1 MAFFRWKVQ
10 KDYGLTVQ
18 VFYKGGRIVQVCALF
33 RLRHVAPLAL
43 PCGRTCALAPF
54 RQKGRSRA
62 FSAPFAPSRAPLPP
76 VLGWLGFPH
85 AAPPATPLQNPLP
98 SGYSV
103 NFMGGSLL
111 GETHFRR
118 GNLALLNPCGGGQWA
133 CARLA
138 SWRVLPKRHPQEKGK
153 RKGKQDNQPLQGA
166 VCACSGTQKFSDT
179 TPRQG
184 CEAPRSGTPLTRFG
198 FEETMT
204 HREGSDRRKNPS
216 LSIPVRNCRLLFYGM
231 NCIIIQRR

>member
-1 MAFFRWKVQ
+1 MQA
-10 KDYGLTVQ
+10 
-18 VFYKGGRIVQVCALF
+18 CALF

-43 PCGRTCALAPF
+43 TCVRTCAIAPF
-54 RQKGRSRA
+54 RQKWRSRA
-62 FSAPFAPSRAPLPP
+62 FSAPFAPSLALLPP

-98 SGYSV
+98 SGYSD

-138 SWRVLPKRHPQEKGK
+138 SWRVRPKRHPQEKGK
-153 RKGKQDNQPLQGA
+153 RKGKQDNQPP
-166 VCACSGTQKFSDT
+166 T
-179 TPRQG
+179 R
-184 CEAPRSGTPLTRFG
+184 RS
-198 FEETMT
+198 
-204 HREGSDRRKNPS
+204 
-216 LSIPVRNCRLLFYGM
+216 VRL
-231 NCIIIQRR
+231 